1 MPSSPTSRMTWRCSL
16 HRQASAR
23 SNSYSWR
30 EAVGSVVAT
39 RDAEICSISIPA
51 SSRIA
56 RRTVLTFYILIVH
69 DREQPGANIGAGL
82 PQVSFIDGARE
93 GLLDEIVRSI
103 RVPSERPRIAT
114 KSGNFLLDKA
124 MKFNQRRIP
133 QAIMACDDQ
142 KTRLPM

>member
-1 MPSSPTSRMTWRCSL
+1 MLEIDTSLVAYRSPD
-16 HRQASAR
+16 
-23 SNSYSWR
+23 Y
-30 EAVGSVVAT
+30 V
-39 RDAEICSISIPA
+39 D
-51 SSRIA
+51 
-56 RRTVLTFYILIVH
+56 ILIVH

-133 QAIMACDDQ
+133 QQSWRAM
-142 KTRLPM
+142 TRRLGCRCNLRMNETDKFGKIL